1 MIGHDFNPSPPPC
14 QPFRAVTQTPLLQIS
29 SLRKR
34 YPGAAAPALD
44 GVSLRVERGECFGL
58 LGPNG
63 AGKTTLLGLVC
74 GLLKPDSGSL
84 LLGGAGRLGLVPQD
98 IALYPSLDARE
109 NLLFFGRMQGL
120 GGAAL
125 ERSIAGHLERLGLA
139 GQAGKRVEAY
149 SGGMRRRL
157 NLVVGLLNRPDLL
170 VLDEPTVGVDPQ
182 SRLLIHETLLRLNR
196 DGMSLIYTTHYLKE
210 AEALC
215 ARVAILDR
223 GRVLA
228 QGSPAE
234 MLAAHPGC
242 SSLDEV
248 FLRLTGRQVRDDA

>member
-1 MIGHDFNPSPPPC
+1 M
-14 QPFRAVTQTPLLQIS
+14 TQTPLLQIN

-63 AGKTTLLGLVC
+63 AGKTTLLGLAC

-84 LLGGAGRLGLVPQD
+84 SLGGAGRLGLVPQD
-98 IALYPSLDARE
+98 IALYPSLDGRE

-120 GGAAL
+120 GGPALHHAADSL
-125 ERSIAGHLERLGLA
+125 LQQLGLA
-139 GQAGKRVEAY
+139 EQAGKRVEAY
-149 SGGMRRRL
+149 SGGMKRRL
-157 NLVVGLLNRPDLL
+157 NLAAGLLSAPDLL

-182 SRLLIHETLLRLNR
+182 SRLLIHEALARLNQA
-196 DGMSLIYTTHYLKE
+196 GMSLLYTTHYLKE

-215 ARVAILDR
+215 GRVAILDH
-223 GRVLA
+223 GRLIA
-228 QGSPAE
+228 EGSPAE
-234 MLAAHPGC
+234 LLSAHAGC
-242 SSLDEV
+242 LSLDDV
-248 FLRLTGRQVRDDA
+248 FLRLTGRQARDDA

>member
-1 MIGHDFNPSPPPC
+1 M
-14 QPFRAVTQTPLLQIS
+14 TQTLLLQIN

-44 GVSLRVERGECFGL
+44 GVSLSVARGECFGL

-84 LLGGAGRLGLVPQD
+84 ALGGAGRLGLVPQD

-109 NLLFFGRMQGL
+109 NLLFFGKMQGL
-120 GGAAL
+120 GGPALSRAADSLL
-125 ERSIAGHLERLGLA
+125 EQLGLA
-139 GQAGKRVEAY
+139 EQAGKRVEAY
-149 SGGMRRRL
+149 SGGMKRRL
-157 NLVVGLLNRPDLL
+157 NLAVGLLCEPDLL

-182 SRLLIHETLLRLNR
+182 SRLLIHEALSRLNKA
-196 DGMSLIYTTHYLKE
+196 GMSMLYTTHYLKE

-215 ARVAILDR
+215 SRVAILDH
-223 GRVLA
+223 GRVLM

-234 MLAAHPGC
+234 LLRAQPGC
-242 SSLDEV
+242 LSLDDV
-248 FLRLTGRQVRDDA
+248 FLRLTGRTVRDDA